1 MYFTTFNTFVI
12 TLHQLLLFCLSVSL
26 DDLCSLPVLL
36 LSPHHT
42 AEEPL
47 GELAAD
53 ALPGPQPRPSISR
66 QVGAIEAERET
77 AEYEPLE
84 RETRKVILSG

>member
-1 MYFTTFNTFVI
+1 MIYFNTFNIFII

-26 DDLCSLPVLL
+26 NDLCSLPFLL

-53 ALPGPQPRPSISR
+53 ALPGPQPRPGVPR
-66 QVGAIEAERET
+66 KVGAIETERET

-84 RETRKVILSG
+84 R